1 MAGKTLGAAGGV
13 VYRNDPD
20 SGHQFLIVHRPRY
33 RDWSLPKGKL
43 DRGES
48 FPDAALR
55 EIEEETG
62 YKCSQRDYLGAVTY
76 HTQRG
81 RLKVVRYWL
90 VKAKKGEFKPNSEV
104 DTVEWV
110 GINAAR
116 ALLTYNRDVRL
127 VERAHAILSNPTATR
142 IYLVRHGNAG
152 VRARWKGPD
161 KKRPL
166 TEKGLLQ
173 AAGVGEIMSRHPV
186 TEIRSSPALRCI
198 QTVETVAA
206 DIGVDIESTKLLSE
220 FTPVDTIYE
229 YLSDFD
235 GGAVVLC
242 SHKDWIGPL
251 LHDLDGRGVPIR
263 GARKWPK
270 ASIWVLDL
278 LNGKAVTGH
287 YEGRG

>member
-1 MAGKTLGAAGGV
+1 MARTLEAAGGV
-13 VYRNDPD
+13 VYRGD
-20 SGHQFLIVHRPRY
+20 SDSRHQFLLVHRPRY

-43 DRGES
+43 DRGET
-48 FPDAALR
+48 FKGGALR

-62 YKCSQRDYLGAVTY
+62 YRCSARDYLGAITY
-76 HTQRG
+76 RTQRD

-90 VKAKKGEFKPNSEV
+90 VKAKKGGFKPNSEV
-104 DTVEWV
+104 DAVEWV

-152 VRARWKGPD
+152 VRSRWKGPD
-161 KKRPL
+161 RKRPL
-166 TEKGLLQ
+166 TEKGIAQ
-173 AAGVGEIMSRHPV
+173 ARGVGEMMSRHPV

-198 QTVETVAA
+198 QTVEPIAR
-206 DIGVDIESTKLLSE
+206 DIGLEIETADLLSE
-220 FTPVDTIYE
+220 FTPVDTIHE
-229 YLSDFD
+229 YLSDFN

-251 LHDLDGRGVPIR
+251 VQDLAGRGVPIR

-278 LNGKAVTGH
+278 LNGKVVTGH